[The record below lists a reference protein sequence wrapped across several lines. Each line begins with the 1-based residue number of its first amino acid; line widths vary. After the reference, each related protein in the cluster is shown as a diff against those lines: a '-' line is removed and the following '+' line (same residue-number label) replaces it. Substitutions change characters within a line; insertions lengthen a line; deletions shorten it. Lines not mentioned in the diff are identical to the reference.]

1 MSELTNF
8 ITFIRLNISD
18 QQLGQAVCDFMTKHI
33 DQKFWSVPASSS
45 GKYHPAY
52 ALGEGGLA
60 RHTIAA
66 LVIAKDLL
74 EISKLQDTRERDIVF
89 ASLAIHDSCKQGFKY
104 NGHTVWE
111 HPLIAADEW
120 RAFAENYIVG
130 GVCPLATDMIDSIC
144 GSVSSHMGK
153 WTTSNY
159 SQVVLPAPKTLIQK
173 FVHICDYLA
182 SRKSISVDVENVI

>member
-1 MSELTNF
+1 MGTS
-8 ITFIRLNISD
+8 
-18 QQLGQAVCDFMTKHI
+18 
-33 DQKFWSVPASSS
+33 
-45 GKYHPAY
+45 
-52 ALGEGGLA
+52 
-60 RHTIAA
+60 
-66 LVIAKDLL
+66 
-74 EISKLQDTRERDIVF
+74 
-89 ASLAIHDSCKQGFKY
+89 
-104 NGHTVWE
+104 
-111 HPLIAADEW
+111 LIAADEW